1 MPTRRF
7 LFALSLGFL
16 LAAPALAQDALKVE
30 QPWARATAAS
40 AKNGAAYVRLVNGGP
55 AVDRLLAASSPVA
68 TRAELHTHLN
78 EDGVMKMRQVATV
91 ELPPGATVTFA
102 PSGLHIMLFGL
113 TDQLKQGATF
123 PLTLTFEK
131 AGSRT
136 VTVTVEGAGAR
147 GPSQGS

>member
-1 MPTRRF
+1 MPIRR
-7 LFALSLGFL
+7 LMLAASLGL
-16 LAAPALAQDALKVE
+16 LFAAPALAQEALKVE

-55 AVDRLLAASSPVA
+55 AVDRLLAAASPVA
-68 TRAELHTHLN
+68 ARAELHTHLN
-78 EDGVMKMRQVATV
+78 EDGVMKMRHVAAI

-102 PSGLHIMLFGL
+102 PSGLHVMLFGL
-113 TDQLKQGATF
+113 TEPLRQGTTF

-147 GPSQGS
+147 GPSQGG

>member
-1 MPTRRF
+1 MPTRR
-7 LFALSLGFL
+7 LVLAASLGFL
-16 LAAPALAQDALKVE
+16 FMGPALAQDALKIE

-68 TRAELHTHLN
+68 TRAELHTHLD
-78 EDGVMKMRQVATV
+78 EDGVMKMRQVAAV
-91 ELPPGATVTFA
+91 ELPPGAAVTFA

-113 TDQLKQGATF
+113 AGPLRQGTTF
-123 PLTLTFEK
+123 PLTLMFEK

-136 VTVTVEGAGAR
+136 VTVTVEGPAAR